1 MAGQGKRVV
10 WTMRERVVPRGWVID
25 AQGEGEGGGTITYVL
40 TLHLDEGTTFERDF
54 VYAMLN
60 LFLAVLD
67 RLVLHRRVE
76 AEPAKALRRLKDV
89 LERRAA

>member
-1 MAGQGKRVV
+1 
-10 WTMRERVVPRGWVID
+10 
-25 AQGEGEGGGTITYVL
+25 L

-54 VYAMLN
+54 VSAMLN
-60 LFLAVLD
+60 PLMAVLD
-67 RLVLHRRVE
+67 RLVLRRQVE

>member
-1 MAGQGKRVV
+1 
-10 WTMRERVVPRGWVID
+10 
-25 AQGEGEGGGTITYVL
+25 L

-60 LFLAVLD
+60 PLMAVLG